1 MSTVACGPVAWSDG
15 MLIEVQHFQQL
26 ERSQAHQVAL
36 RLAQTSQNFWGFTE
50 VELDEDGL
58 GLGRLR
64 LKSARG
70 VFPDGTPF
78 ALPQH
83 DPLPMALDTE
93 AGQAG
98 DVICLAILAAREG
111 GAEMA
116 FGEAPASARYRAVET
131 EVQDTSV
138 GIDAP
143 GTPRRQ
149 SMQTGQLVTRL
160 CWHAQLRADEVWL
173 PVARV
178 ARRSSAHAIA
188 LDHGFIPTLLNAR
201 AHAALRSL
209 CDELQSVLRLR
220 LAGSAGLRHMSA
232 AGGLADLIELLL
244 RQTLCEY
251 RMRLAHLDAFDPL
264 PPSLLHLELIGLLG
278 RLSVLPGLD
287 EALTDSHFPYLHNDL
302 QASFEPLAKAV
313 RHALARV
320 IETPLVP
327 LRFQDRG
334 DQVHLC
340 VIDRQ
345 WRLEKLV
352 FAFHAAMP
360 AERLRTLLPQQ
371 IKLGPVE
378 QIQRLVDLQLPGARL
393 IAQAHPPRQVPYYA
407 QSVYFEVEA
416 ADPYWNQ
423 IWAGSALAMRIVG
436 DFPELRFE
444 AWGLRQGKLA

>member
-1 MSTVACGPVAWSDG
+1 

-26 ERSQAHQVAL
+26 ERSLGHQVAL
-36 RLAQTSQNFWGFTE
+36 RLAQTSQNFWGFTQL
-50 VELDEDGL
+50 ELDEDGI

-64 LKSARG
+64 LKHARG

-83 DPLPMALDTE
+83 DPLPKALDTE

-98 DVICLAILAAREG
+98 DLLCLAVLGAREG

-116 FGEAPASARYRAVET
+116 FGEATASARYRAVET

-138 GIDAP
+138 GLDAP

-149 SMQTGQLVTRL
+149 TMQTGQLQTRL
-160 CWHAQLRADEVWL
+160 CWKSQLHSDEVWL

-178 ARRSSAHAIA
+178 EGRQSMHAIA
-188 LDHGFIPTLLNAR
+188 LDRRFIPTLLNVR
-201 AHAALRSL
+201 AHEALRSL
-209 CDELQSVLRLR
+209 CDELQSVLRVR
-220 LAGSAGLRHMSA
+220 LAGSGGLRNLSSG
-232 AGGLADLIELLL
+232 GGLADLVEMLL
-244 RQTLCEY
+244 RQALCEY

-264 PPSLLHLELIGLLG
+264 PPSFLHLELIGLLG
-278 RLSVLPGLD
+278 RLSVLPGMD
-287 EALTDSHFPYLHNDL
+287 EALTDSHFPYIHDDL
-302 QASFEPLAKAV
+302 QSTFEPLAKAV
-313 RHALARV
+313 RNALARV

-334 DQVHLC
+334 DGVHLC
-340 VIDRQ
+340 MVDRQ
-345 WRLEKLV
+345 WKLEKLV

-360 AERLRTLLPQQ
+360 AEQLRNLLPQQ

-393 IAQAHPPRQVPYYA
+393 VAQPHPPRMVPYYA
-407 QSVYFEVEA
+407 QSVYFEVESV
-416 ADPYWNQ
+416 DPYWNQ
-423 IWAGSALAMRIVG
+423 IGAGSALAMRIVG
-436 DFPELRFE
+436 DFPGLRFE